1 MDRSWL
7 SAIIVA
13 LLLTSP
19 LFAQV
24 KARQGTPEEKLSS
37 SENSPL
43 TEVPSPM
50 VLEIPLEKA
59 KLDARPV
66 DSVWTTRDTAK
77 FVCDKAT
84 VTQVQVG
91 KKRGRKGQ
99 VLLEIAPM
107 LRTDWMRQDIDL
119 TVALLAADG
128 TEVGKRV
135 WDDLTI
141 GSDKYSMFV
150 FGSQSKSPKLE
161 VKLSESD
168 LAALYANGSA
178 PSLKII
184 VDIQGEEEDE

>member
-1 MDRSWL
+1 MKRVL
-7 SAIIVA
+7 MLTIVVA
-13 LLLTSP
+13 LLPALP
-19 LFAQV
+19 LLAQV
-24 KARQGTPEEKLSS
+24 EARQGTPEEELIPGEKPS
-37 SENSPL
+37 L

-50 VLEIPLEKA
+50 VLEVGLEKA
-59 KLDARPV
+59 RLYSRPL
-66 DSVWTTRDTAK
+66 DSVWTTRETAK

-84 VTQVQVG
+84 VTQVQIA

-119 TVALLAADG
+119 TVAVLAADG

-168 LAALYANGSA
+168 LAALYADGAS
-178 PSLKII
+178 PGLKII
-184 VDIQGEEEDE
+184 IDIQGEEEE

>member
-1 MDRSWL
+1 MRKEFL
-7 SAIIVA
+7 AIVVA
-13 LLLTSP
+13 SLLVSP
-19 LFAQV
+19 AFSQV
-24 KARQGTPEEKLSS
+24 KARQGTPEE
-37 SENSPL
+37 ETVGREGPPQ

-50 VLEIPLEKA
+50 VLEIALEDA
-59 KLDARPV
+59 KLHLRPA
-66 DSVWTTRDTAK
+66 DSIWATHDTAN

-84 VTQVQVG
+84 VTYVQVG

-119 TVALLAADG
+119 TIVLLAADG
-128 TEVGKRV
+128 AEVGKRT

-161 VKLSESD
+161 VKLSEAD
-168 LAALYANGSA
+168 LAALYANGAA

-184 VDIQGEEEDE
+184 VDIQGEEEEE

>member
-1 MDRSWL
+1 MKRVLWL
-7 SAIIVA
+7 IVVVA
-13 LLLTSP
+13 LLPAFP
-19 LFAQV
+19 LLAQV
-24 KARQGTPEEKLSS
+24 EARQGTREEELIPGEKP
-37 SENSPL
+37 PL

-50 VLEIPLEKA
+50 VLEVALEKA
-59 KLDARPV
+59 KLHSRPI

-84 VTQVQVG
+84 VTHIQVG

-168 LAALYANGSA
+168 LAGLYADGDA
-178 PSLKII
+178 PRLKII
-184 VDIQGEEEDE
+184 VDIQGEAEEE